1 MQQKNDFFGL
11 TTLVRSVAHAV
22 MRPKE
27 DLSSPVAAAVGPAAG
42 TGVVRPAIG
51 SRPLTAAI
59 TPARMAVVIDAA
71 AKLADTFSYF
81 EVAEMLEEQDL
92 HYRSLISTR
101 KLAVAGLDIA
111 VEPYDT
117 SRQARQAAE
126 LVETVLC
133 GEVAQTLLLDLL
145 DGVSKGV
152 SIVEIAWDT
161 SGAQWVPSSF
171 DWRDPRWFDF
181 NKTDG
186 STVMLRGPG
195 GVLQELPPR
204 RFIVHKPRLKTG
216 LPVRSGLA
224 LPGAYAWVLKNAMMT
239 NWATFAEVYGQPF
252 RVGKFQKG
260 TKKEDVLGLKKAL
273 ASLGSDAYAVLS
285 SDMAVEFIDAG
296 SKNGNVN
303 LYDRFQQY
311 LEEQQSKLV
320 LGQTLTS
327 GSGQTAGSYAL
338 GLVHNEVRQDILR
351 SDAKQLASTLLRD
364 LVRPLIDFNFGPAVP
379 LPTVRLV
386 TDEGEDL
393 VALATVLEKTVP
405 LGIGVSQKWARDKFG
420 IPAPEA
426 DEPLLASATPVL
438 PAGLSAALPALD
450 APAAGNASNAGNP
463 KGPKGASGAS
473 DAAGAADPA
482 KAINSREHVCHAQG
496 SPRDALDDLGDAMMG
511 DWQVASD
518 ALQAQMLKAVEG
530 ATDFLDLKE
539 RLAAFVRHGDVQA
552 MAKLLANGRATA
564 RTVGL
569 VNGNIG
575 G

>member
-11 TTLVRSVAHAV
+11 KTLARSVAHAV
-22 MRPKE
+22 LRPKE

-71 AKLADTFSYF
+71 AKLADTLSYF

-101 KLAVAGLDIA
+101 KLAVAGLDLA

-117 SRQARQAAE
+117 SRQAKKAAE
-126 LVETVLC
+126 LVEDVLT

-161 SGAQWVPSSF
+161 AGVQWVPSSF
-171 DWRDPRWFDF
+171 NWRDPRWFDF

-195 GVLQELPPR
+195 GVLQDLPAR

-224 LPGAYAWVLKNAMMT
+224 LPGAYAWCLKNAMMT
-239 NWATFAEVYGQPF
+239 NWSTFAEVYGQPF

-327 GSGQTAGSYAL
+327 GSGQTSGSYAL
-338 GLVHNEVRQDILR
+338 GLVHNEVRMDILR
-351 SDAKQLASTLLRD
+351 SDAKQLASTLMRD
-364 LVRPLIDFNFGPAVP
+364 LVRPLVDFNFGPDVP
-379 LPTVRLV
+379 LPRVRLIA
-386 TDEGEDL
+386 DEGEDL

-420 IPAPEA
+420 IPTPEA
-426 DEPLLASATPVL
+426 DESLLASAAPL
-438 PAGLSAALPALD
+438 PAGPSVSLPALD
-450 APAAGNASNAGNP
+450 APGAGNASNAGGA
-463 KGPKGASGAS
+463 KGPLPAKGATS
-473 DAAGAADPA
+473 AADSLNPV
-482 KAINSREHVCHAQG
+482 KALSSREHVCHAQG

-511 DWQVASD
+511 DWQIASD
-518 ALQAQMLKAVEG
+518 ALQAQMLKAVEC
-530 ATDFLDLKE
+530 ATDFNDLKA
-539 RLAAFVRHGDVQA
+539 RLAAFVRSGDVQA

-569 VNGNIG
+569 TNGNIG